1 MMIRPFVFGCLGL
14 LFSALSTLTNAEDVL
29 VVTENYPPFNYKED
43 SSIKGIATERVRQI
57 MDKSGLSYRI
67 LLLPWTRAFAMATSQ
82 NTDNVL
88 IYSLTRTPER
98 ETQFEWLAQIS
109 PADSYLY
116 ALPEVAESAKGG
128 LPVDQARAT
137 CVFDD
142 AACNMLRSLG
152 FTGKNLIE
160 VADNESASE
169 IRMVEAGRAE
179 FFVANPIYLPYR
191 LKQLKIPESTF
202 TAVKLVRTG
211 QGYYLA
217 GPRHLHPDIAEKVR
231 QALSALQQ

>member
-1 MMIRPFVFGCLGL
+1 MKIRPFVFGCLGL
-14 LFSALSTLTNAEDVL
+14 FFSALSTFANTEDVL
-29 VVTENYPPFNYKED
+29 IVTENYPPFNYKED
-43 SSIKGIATERVRQI
+43 GDVKGIATERVRQI

-98 ETQFEWLAQIS
+98 EAQFEWLAKIS

-116 ALPEVAESAKGG
+116 ALPEVAESAKGS

-142 AACNMLRSLG
+142 AACDVLRGLG
-152 FTGKNLIE
+152 FKGKNLIE

-169 IRMVEAGRAE
+169 IRMVYAERAE

-191 LKQLKIPESTF
+191 LKQLKIPEDTF
-202 TAVKLVRTG
+202 KAVRLVRSG
-211 QGYYLA
+211 EGYYLA
-217 GPRHLHPDIAEKVR
+217 GPRHLRPDIAEKVR
-231 QALSALQQ
+231 QALSSLQQ